1 MTKPQ
6 YKLFNEN
13 IAETIRNEIS
23 RLRDALLFGN
33 KEKVHKFG
41 KVDINCD
48 IATLEILL
56 SDYILDY
63 SEANSRASDRQLET
77 RLEWHDYLTKTE
89 SLSYNECLLI
99 LLGVS
104 PTLADLLEPKLYET
118 TLRDEVNLH
127 EKHLTLIFF
136 QRKENHLLREKFG
149 AEKID
154 TKKFIDWALKSS
166 LLSQNTK

>member
-1 MTKPQ
+1 LTKPQ
-6 YKLFNEN
+6 FKLFNEK

-23 RLRDALLFGN
+23 RLRDALLFGS

-41 KVDINCD
+41 KVDITCD

-63 SEANSRASDRQLET
+63 SEANSEVSERQLKT
-77 RLEWHDYLTKTE
+77 RQEWHDYLTKTE

-104 PTLADLLEPKLYET
+104 PTLADLLEPKLYKT
-118 TLRDEVNLH
+118 SLRDENNLH
-127 EKHLTLIFF
+127 RKHLSLIFF
-136 QRKENHLLREKFG
+136 QRKENHLLREKFS

-154 TKKFIDWALKSS
+154 TKKFIGWALKSS
-166 LLSQNTK
+166 LLSQNSK

>member
-1 MTKPQ
+1 MAKPK
-6 YKLFNEN
+6 YRLFNEK

-23 RLRDALLFGN
+23 RLRDALLFGS

-41 KVDINCD
+41 KVDITCD

-63 SEANSRASDRQLET
+63 SEANSTVSERQLKT
-77 RLEWHDYLTKTE
+77 RQEWHDYLTKTE
-89 SLSYNECLLI
+89 SLSHNECLLI

-104 PTLADLLEPKLYET
+104 PTLADLLEPRLYET
-118 TLRDEVNLH
+118 TLRDEGNLH
-127 EKHLTLIFF
+127 GKYLSLIFF

-149 AEKID
+149 ADKID

-166 LLSQNTK
+166 LLSQNSK

>member
-1 MTKPQ
+1 MAKPK
-6 YKLFNEN
+6 YRLFNKK

-23 RLRDALLFGN
+23 RLRDALLFGS
-33 KEKVHKFG
+33 KEKVRKFG
-41 KVDINCD
+41 KIDITCD

-63 SEANSRASDRQLET
+63 SEANSEVSERQLKT
-77 RLEWHDYLTKTE
+77 RQEWHDYLTKTE

-104 PTLADLLEPKLYET
+104 PTLADLLEPKLHKT
-118 TLRDEVNLH
+118 SLRDENNLH
-127 EKHLTLIFF
+127 RKHLSLIFF
-136 QRKENHLLREKFG
+136 QRKENHLLREKFS

-154 TKKFIDWALKSS
+154 TKKFIGWALKSS
-166 LLSQNTK
+166 LLSQNSK

>member
-1 MTKPQ
+1 LTKPQ

-23 RLRDALLFGN
+23 RLRDALLFGS
-33 KEKVHKFG
+33 KGKVHKFG
-41 KVDINCD
+41 KVDITCD

-63 SEANSRASDRQLET
+63 SEANSTVSDRQLET
-77 RLEWHDYLTKTE
+77 RREWHDYLTKTE

-118 TLRDEVNLH
+118 TLRNEVNLH
-127 EKHLTLIFF
+127 EKHLTLLFF
-136 QRKENHLLREKFG
+136 PRKENHLLREKFG

>member
-1 MTKPQ
+1 MAKPK
-6 YKLFNEN
+6 YRLFNEKV
-13 IAETIRNEIS
+13 AETIRNEIS
-23 RLRDALLFGN
+23 RLRDALLFGS

-41 KVDINCD
+41 KVDITCD

-63 SEANSRASDRQLET
+63 SEANSEVSERQLKT
-77 RLEWHDYLTKTE
+77 RQEWHDYLTKTE

-104 PTLADLLEPKLYET
+104 PTLADLLEPKLHKT
-118 TLRDEVNLH
+118 SLRDENNLH
-127 EKHLTLIFF
+127 RKHLSLIFF
-136 QRKENHLLREKFG
+136 QRKENHLLREKFS

-154 TKKFIDWALKSS
+154 TKKFIGWALKSS
-166 LLSQNTK
+166 LLSQNSK

>member
-1 MTKPQ
+1 MAKPK
-6 YKLFNEN
+6 YRLFNEN

-23 RLRDALLFGN
+23 RLRDALLFGS

-41 KVDINCD
+41 KVDITCD

-63 SEANSRASDRQLET
+63 SDANSRVSDRQLET
-77 RLEWHDYLTKTE
+77 RREWHDYLPKTE

-154 TKKFIDWALKSS
+154 TKQFINWALQSS
-166 LLSQNTK
+166 LLRKNVA

>member
-23 RLRDALLFGN
+23 RLRDALLFGS

-41 KVDINCD
+41 KVDITCD

-63 SEANSRASDRQLET
+63 SDANSRVSDRQLET
-77 RLEWHDYLTKTE
+77 RREWHDYLTKTE

>member
-1 MTKPQ
+1 MAKPK
-6 YKLFNEN
+6 YRLFNEK

-23 RLRDALLFGN
+23 RLRDALLFGS
-33 KEKVHKFG
+33 KKKVNKFG
-41 KVDINCD
+41 KVDLTCD

-63 SEANSRASDRQLET
+63 SEVNSKVSERQLKT
-77 RLEWHDYLTKTE
+77 RQEWLDYLTKTE

-154 TKKFIDWALKSS
+154 TKQFINWALQSS
-166 LLSQNTK
+166 LLRKNVA

>member
-23 RLRDALLFGN
+23 RLRDALLFGI
-33 KEKVHKFG
+33 KGKVHKFG
-41 KVDINCD
+41 KVDITCD

-63 SEANSRASDRQLET
+63 SEANSTVSDRQLET
-77 RLEWHDYLTKTE
+77 RREWHDYLTKTE

-136 QRKENHLLREKFG
+136 QRKENHLLREKFS

-154 TKKFIDWALKSS
+154 TKKFIDWALKNS